1 MWGGGGGEVRDP
13 EDRPCADICLSVAL
27 ESRIRESQGKYVL
40 EERIK
45 RVGERH
51 DFLIQKSS
59 LSAKPDKH
67 KQTYRAEMSEPSGW
81 RQKHQML

>member
-1 MWGGGGGEVRDP
+1 MRDP
-13 EDRPCADICLSVAL
+13 EDRPRADICLSVAL
-27 ESRIRESQGKYVL
+27 ESGIRESQGKYVL

-59 LSAKPDKH
+59 LSAKPDDR
-67 KQTYRAEMSEPSGW
+67 KQTCRAEMSDPSGW
-81 RQKHQML
+81 RQKYQIL